1 MQVIFIKD
9 LKNQGKKGEIKEVK
23 DGYAKNFLI
32 KQGYAVQKTTEST
45 KILDKQI
52 EQEKKDDI
60 KNRKDAEV
68 LKLKLE
74 KEVFKFR
81 VKTGKHDKVFGS
93 VSTKQVKEELD
104 KKYKINKNQILMEN
118 PLSTLGFHNININL
132 YKDINATIKVE
143 LIK

>member
-81 VKTGKHDKVFGS
+81 VKTGEHDKVFGS
-93 VSTKQVKEELD
+93 VSTKQIKEELD

>member
-81 VKTGKHDKVFGS
+81 VKTGEHDKVFGS